1 MTAKM
6 IVLADLGR
14 VKAYRVTHDMMTSKA
29 QVEMVYDCE
38 FLEAH
43 RRVVDRVTD
52 SAGRYAAAGNSGGS
66 TSEAHGMADETER
79 RQIRTVAEKIN
90 ELVEGEKYWYLAAP
104 ENINGRLIV
113 YLRPSARASLVRN
126 LPADL
131 VKVRKQE
138 LLDHFLA
145 PVG

>member
-1 MTAKM
+1 
-6 IVLADLGR
+6 
-14 VKAYRVTHDMMTSKA
+14 
-29 QVEMVYDCE
+29 
-38 FLEAH
+38 
-43 RRVVDRVTD
+43 
-52 SAGRYAAAGNSGGS
+52 
-66 TSEAHGMADETER
+66 MADETER